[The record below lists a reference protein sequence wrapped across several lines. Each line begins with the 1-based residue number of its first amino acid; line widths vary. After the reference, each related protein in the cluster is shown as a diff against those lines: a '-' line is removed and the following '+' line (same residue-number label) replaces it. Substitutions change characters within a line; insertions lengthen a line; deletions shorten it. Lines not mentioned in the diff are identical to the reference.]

1 MKCQNR
7 GSMKS
12 KIEKDKTI
20 LDELKV
26 DGTEDRSNL
35 VTVKKARRPVRKDES
50 LVLNLSKAKR
60 ATKEKKVSVIASED
74 SVKSESVITNE
85 NTATDEEEV
94 VEEMSTEAVLE
105 SILQPKKRGRKKKV
119 VSETLPQVENT
130 STKVVFQYMGNEV
143 ELQCLIQK
151 AKEAFL
157 VGNGQKSS
165 IQTLDLYVKPEDN
178 AAYYVVNGKEAGKI
192 ELI

>member
-12 KIEKDKTI
+12 KIEKDK
-20 LDELKV
+20 
-26 DGTEDRSNL
+26 
-35 VTVKKARRPVRKDES
+35 S
-50 LVLNLSKAKR
+50 LVQNISEAKR

-74 SVKSESVITNE
+74 SVKSESAITNE

-105 SILQPKKRGRKKKV
+105 SILPPKKRGRKKKV
-119 VSETLPQVENT
+119 LSDTLPQIENT
-130 STKVVFQYMGNEV
+130 STKVVLQYMGNEV

-178 AAYYVVNGKEAGKI
+178 AAYYVVNGNEAGKI